1 MRADEV
7 RAWYGAWMTEN
18 GYKASTIAN
27 RKQVLKVLVDYL
39 AACGL
44 ETLDTL
50 DLPMME
56 GFARY
61 LKGRPS
67 KHSGQPCKPSS
78 VRSVWQAVTG
88 LLKALYE
95 AGRIASLP
103 LPKRI
108 LGQREGGL
116 LTLLSAEEVA
126 RFLDAIQAGS
136 DHGRRDRA
144 LFELIYSS
152 GLRAS
157 EVTRLKV
164 ADLNLSG
171 RLARIRQSKFD
182 KDRVVPL
189 TNEAVEALLCWLT
202 HPVVPE
208 TFVFPSEAGGLSPAY
223 INKRFKFLLRRF
235 GMYKPGL
242 TTHQL
247 RHACA
252 THLIEGGAEIRYVQ
266 ELLGHES
273 IETTVRY
280 TKNQVVHLKRAY
292 RSHHPRE
299 NQLYEEVGPEYL
311 GRLAALEKRLLGT
324 RRLSKP
330 RWQGYDGPG
339 MRMSDG
345 I

>member
-1 MRADEV
+1 MHTDEI
-7 RAWYGAWMTEN
+7 RSWYAAWMTEN
-18 GYKASTIAN
+18 GYKPSTIVN
-27 RKQVLKVLVDYL
+27 RRQVLKVLLDYL
-39 AACGL
+39 ADCGI

-50 DLPMME
+50 DLALME

-61 LKGRPS
+61 VKTRPS
-67 KHSGQPCKPSS
+67 IRSGLVCKPSS

-88 LLKALYE
+88 VLKALYE
-95 AGRIASLP
+95 TGKISVLP

-108 LGQREGGL
+108 MGHRDAGL
-116 LTLLSAEEVA
+116 MTLLSAEEVS
-126 RFLDAIQAGS
+126 RFLDRIDSAS

-157 EVTRLKV
+157 EVTRLKI

-189 TNEAVEALLCWLT
+189 TGEAVEALLCWLT
-202 HPVVPE
+202 HPDNTE
-208 TFVFPSEAGGLSPAY
+208 AYVFPSQAGGLSPAY

-252 THLIEGGAEIRYVQ
+252 THLIEGGAQIRYVQ

-280 TKNQVVHLKRAY
+280 TKNQVEHLKRAY

-299 NQLYEEVGPEYL
+299 NQLYEEVGPSYL
-311 GRLAALEKRLLGT
+311 ERLANLEKRI
-324 RRLSKP
+324 RSVREIRLSKLKH
-330 RWQGYDGPG
+330 RGYD
-339 MRMSDG
+339 DNQ
-345 I
+345 